1 MDFVGGGHGF
11 ESHQLFTLLLLSTI
25 VLVSKL
31 SKLNFRNTNRT
42 DTTQVRMDLGLDD
55 LSYRTSLEIRSLVT
69 LNICE
74 TAEQGEIDLS
84 LKKVVL
90 EPQLPGFINHKD
102 DL

>member
-1 MDFVGGGHGF
+1 MGSNPTSFLRCFCYQPLYLCPSFQSLISD
-11 ESHQLFTLLLLSTI
+11 
-25 VLVSKL
+25 
-31 SKLNFRNTNRT
+31 TNI
-42 DTTQVRMDLGLDD
+42 DTTKVGKDLGLDD